1 MQHHCKNTSLV
12 EHLIPNTRVQDRED
26 KRVQGKVFIS
36 ESPCVV
42 EHDLKCRRILDKE
55 TLFSRQRQRNRRHR
69 IKKLFRTFIKQG
81 GDKLKIQKHNNNN
94 NNNNNRA

>member
-1 MQHHCKNTSLV
+1 
-12 EHLIPNTRVQDRED
+12 VQDRED

-42 EHDLKCRRILDKE
+42 EHDLGYRRILDKE
-55 TLFSRQRQRNRRHR
+55 TLFSRQRQRRHR

-81 GDKLKIQKHNNNN
+81 GDKLKIL